1 MNPKSLLMGIPKV
14 RLLLSW
20 KSWIEY
26 IMKVSKVPLVVKA
39 FDPNGTSIIICTL
52 DLFPY
57 SPYLDRE

>member
-39 FDPNGTSIIICTL
+39 FDPNGFRYEYNNL
-52 DLFPY
+52 Y
-57 SPYLDRE
+57 SRFISV